1 MTQKRDSVSVDRG
14 RFLFSQL
21 SVLLGH
27 YQGRGHVL
35 FVHREPIR
43 IKRVRTTAANVPE
56 GPPSLEHH
64 LSINV
69 SQSDI
74 ISVEP
79 LEYKYCNAAGVMQ
92 SQFYNHISH
101 STASTVLQP
110 VSVPSGRFTVILSVK

>member
-1 MTQKRDSVSVDRG
+1 MVTVWTMTVQAVVSVCLVTDDDSKRDSDSVDRG

-21 SVLLGH
+21 SVLLGR

-43 IKRVRTTAANVPE
+43 IKRDRTTASNVPE

-74 ISVEP
+74 I
-79 LEYKYCNAAGVMQ
+79 
-92 SQFYNHISH
+92 
-101 STASTVLQP
+101 TV
-110 VSVPSGRFTVILSVK
+110 